1 MALRAA
7 SFVKK
12 TVTSS
17 EEAAAPAAK
26 LSRYVTPGTSDP
38 IESAL
43 KAAYE
48 HMPKHVAVIMD
59 GNGRWAQARKLPRS
73 AGHKQGAEAL
83 RTMLHACPKL
93 GVKHLTVYA
102 FSAENWQRPSHEIND
117 LFGLMRYYLKREL
130 AELKAN
136 GIRLHIIGDL
146 SNVSEDMLHQ
156 IRDAEKQTADNT
168 DFDFTVCFS
177 YGGRQEMT
185 HAALRMAEDVVAG
198 QLPIASISEK
208 TLETYLYTS
217 HLPEPDLLIRTGGE
231 KRLSNFLLWQ
241 SAYTELY
248 FTNTLWPDFSEAD
261 FAEACRDFSLR
272 ERRYGLTD

>member
-1 MALRAA
+1 VVLGAAKTTANPSPYRGEVGRGALD
-7 SFVKK
+7 
-12 TVTSS
+12 
-17 EEAAAPAAK
+17 APAYPHAPTSPLTGEVK
-26 LSRYVTPGTSDP
+26 AVTVLPP
-38 IESAL
+38 
-43 KAAYE
+43 
-48 HMPKHVAVIMD
+48 HHVAVIMD

-83 RTMLHACPKL
+83 RTMLRACPKL

-102 FSAENWQRPSHEIND
+102 FSAENWQRPQSEIND

-136 GIRLHIIGDL
+136 GIRLHVIGDL
-146 SNVSEDMLHQ
+146 SRLSEEMRQQ
-156 IRDAEKQTADNT
+156 IRDAERETAGNG

-177 YGGRQEMT
+177 YGARQEMAQ
-185 HAALRMAEDVVAG
+185 AARRMAEDVAAG
-198 QLPIASISEK
+198 RLAPDAVTEE
-208 TLETYLYTS
+208 TLEAYLYTA

-248 FTNTLWPDFSEAD
+248 FTDVLWPDFSEAD
-261 FAEACRDFSLR
+261 FAEACRDFSQR
-272 ERRYGLTD
+272 ERRYGLTV